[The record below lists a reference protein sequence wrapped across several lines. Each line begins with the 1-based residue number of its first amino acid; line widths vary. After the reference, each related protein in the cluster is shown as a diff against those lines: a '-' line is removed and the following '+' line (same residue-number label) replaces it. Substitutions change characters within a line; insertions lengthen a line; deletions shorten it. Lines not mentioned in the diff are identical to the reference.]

1 MKEKNEELKSEE
13 VKNPTQEVDSKEV
26 VAGHTAELET
36 ERALEAFS
44 EAELEK
50 ERALEEFS
58 EAEESTDS
66 PKEFKIPLEDSE
78 RKHYENIIASQKESI
93 RKLREENMELHS
105 KLDST
110 KTE

>member
-26 VAGHTAELET
+26 NDAATVTEQET
-36 ERALEAFS
+36 EVDSNTTS
-44 EAELEK
+44 EEVDT
-50 ERALEEFS
+50 
-58 EAEESTDS
+58 TDS

-78 RKHYENIIASQKESI
+78 RKHYENIITSQKESI